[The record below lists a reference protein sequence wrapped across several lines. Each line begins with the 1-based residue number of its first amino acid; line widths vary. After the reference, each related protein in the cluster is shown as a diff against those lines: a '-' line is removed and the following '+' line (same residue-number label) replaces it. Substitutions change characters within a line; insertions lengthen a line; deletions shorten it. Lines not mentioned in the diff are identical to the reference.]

1 MEELIFIPEMLTV
14 QKVLKPIN
22 NDNQA
27 GFTIIESLVVVFI
40 LVLGL
45 LPVLSGV
52 VSSLDISSNI
62 KNTYI
67 ASNLVQEGLE
77 VVRGIRDKQWLEDPD
92 PDPPYSFGG
101 LAGVWRV
108 QWDSDTLISIGTNP
122 FLKIDSNGL
131 YNYNSGEG
139 TLFKRIITIED
150 INADP
155 ADPDTEE
162 MRIISEVTWV
172 TRRGITRSLK
182 AESHL
187 YNWY

>member
-1 MEELIFIPEMLTV
+1 MLTV

-101 LAGVWRV
+101 LAGGWRGQRGLSTFV
-108 QWDSDTLISIGTNP
+108 FIGT
-122 FLKIDSNGL
+122 
-131 YNYNSGEG
+131 
-139 TLFKRIITIED
+139 
-150 INADP
+150 
-155 ADPDTEE
+155 
-162 MRIISEVTWV
+162 
-172 TRRGITRSLK
+172 
-182 AESHL
+182 
-187 YNWY
+187 